1 MESHVIDEYC
11 LNNSHTAEVWQFIQ
25 QYTISVSFGF

>member
-1 MESHVIDEYC
+1 MEPQVIDGYC

-25 QYTISVSFGF
+25 QYTNSVSFGF